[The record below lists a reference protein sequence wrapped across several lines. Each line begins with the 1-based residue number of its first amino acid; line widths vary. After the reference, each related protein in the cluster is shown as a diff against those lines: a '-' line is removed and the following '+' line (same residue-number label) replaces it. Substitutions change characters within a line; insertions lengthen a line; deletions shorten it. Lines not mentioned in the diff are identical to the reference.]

1 MKKGHPRARS
11 VKGSGAKEPI
21 RTLLRQ
27 EGKMVHGTKGKPT
40 RGPRG
45 NKR

>member
-1 MKKGHPRARS
+1 MKKSHPRARS
-11 VKGSGAKEPI
+11 VKGSGIKGPV